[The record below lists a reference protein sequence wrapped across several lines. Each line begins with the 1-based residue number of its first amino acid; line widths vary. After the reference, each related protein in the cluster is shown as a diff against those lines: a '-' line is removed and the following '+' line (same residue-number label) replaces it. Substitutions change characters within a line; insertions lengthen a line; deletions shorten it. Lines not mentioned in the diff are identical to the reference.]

1 MPAYSNSVPPLSI
14 GFSDSATVIAP
25 TDTISPAPF
34 KSAQV
39 AIAPNFSTGKTRIAV
54 EIIWSAAPGTISVQ
68 LQTADTDADANYV
81 QEGSAITAVN
91 TSNVSRAEFPEV
103 VAHFAR
109 IVIATLTN
117 AVTAT
122 AKLSA

>member
-1 MPAYSNSVPPLSI
+1 MPAYSNSVPPLSV
-14 GFSDSATVIAP
+14 GFSESALVVAS
-25 TDTISPAPF
+25 TDTIFPAPF

-39 AIAPNFSTGKTRIAV
+39 AIAPSFSTGKTRIAV

-81 QEGSAITAVN
+81 QEGTAITTVSS
-91 TSNVSRAEFPEV
+91 TNVSRAEFPDV

-117 AVTAT
+117 SVTAT
-122 AKLSA
+122 AKLTA